1 MSAAKN
7 SLGTVF
13 SVETIVAGTYI
24 AIEEIIDIPG
34 ILGDKT
40 GKIDVTSIDSVG
52 YKEYI
57 SDALKDAPE
66 VSFKCNFTNGAGQ
79 LRVKTLA
86 DSGANAS
93 FKLVLPN
100 KITPSTGT
108 GTTIV
113 RSGYIS
119 ARSITSGKGAQLML
133 EFTVQFSGAPI
144 ETAAS

>member
-57 SDALKDAPE
+57 NDALRDAPE

-86 DSGANAS
+86 DSGANTS

-100 KITPSTGT
+100 KVTPATGT

-113 RSGYIS
+113 RQGYIS
-119 ARSITSGKGAQLML
+119 ARSITSGKGSQLML

-144 ETAAS
+144 ETVAS

>member
-57 SDALKDAPE
+57 NDALRDAPE

-86 DSGANAS
+86 DSGANTS

-100 KITPSTGT
+100 KVTPTTGT

-113 RSGYIS
+113 RQGYIS
-119 ARSITSGKGAQLML
+119 ARSITSGKGSQLML

>member
-57 SDALKDAPE
+57 NDSLRDAPE

-79 LRVKTLA
+79 QRVKTLA
-86 DSGANAS
+86 DSGAITG

-100 KITPSTGT
+100 KVTPTTGT

-113 RSGYIS
+113 RQGYIS

-133 EFTVQFSGAPI
+133 EFTVQFSGAPV

>member
-57 SDALKDAPE
+57 NDSLRDAPE

-86 DSGANAS
+86 DSGANTS

-100 KITPSTGT
+100 KVTPTTGI

-113 RSGYIS
+113 RQGYIS
-119 ARSITSGKGAQLML
+119 ARSITSGKGSQLML